1 MKRTI
6 SREVKESIR
15 KYVLEN
21 ITLVDYGTDES
32 LMTDSEK
39 LLRTYTIF
47 KDEKQGEIIRYGD
60 SLAFKHWLQGIP
72 SAIATAISYH
82 DQRKIIGSWLEEAPG
97 EIEQYD
103 DCYVA
108 DLYYWLIARE
118 FLQMVRRVQKN

>member
-1 MKRTI
+1 MRRTT
-6 SREVKESIR
+6 SQEVKESIR
-15 KYVLEN
+15 KYILEN
-21 ITLVDYGTDES
+21 ITLVDYGADES

-39 LLRTYTIF
+39 LLRTYSIF
-47 KDEKQGEIIRYGD
+47 KNEKQGELTRYGD

-82 DQRKIIGSWLEEAPG
+82 DQRKIIGAWLEEAPG

-108 DLYYWLIARE
+108 DLYYWLIACE

>member
-1 MKRTI
+1 MRRTT
-6 SREVKESIR
+6 SQEVKESIR

-32 LMTDSEK
+32 LMTGSEK
-39 LLRTYTIF
+39 LLRTYSIF

-82 DQRKIIGSWLEEAPG
+82 D
-97 EIEQYD
+97 
-103 DCYVA
+103 
-108 DLYYWLIARE
+108 
-118 FLQMVRRVQKN
+118 